1 MPTYSHICNIY
12 KALRGSVCPLCSV
25 CHPGKNNLFVP
36 QERNISPTQ
45 ERGIN
50 IFTCEEWD
58 KHSRGGQTSYFL
70 DGGGYD
76 DVDVD
81 EEMDVNEANI
91 FVSEAIKL
99 STGAKIFRGL

>member
-1 MPTYSHICNIY
+1 MRKLAKFEDFFRVGNDFFWLSTYIKRFVGQS
-12 KALRGSVCPLCSV
+12 
-25 CHPGKNNLFVP
+25 VP

-81 EEMDVNEANI
+81 EEMDVNE
-91 FVSEAIKL
+91 
-99 STGAKIFRGL
+99 